1 MLTGK
6 NSESGRCKDQP
17 PVSGISTV
25 TKSPNIFHQRKKKKW
40 SWLESLEEVVSG
52 SIGSKD
58 RIYFLAL
65 GNIRLYS
72 LCARH
77 ICTQTKQYLSTVL
90 TGTGKH
96 LYQSNA
102 LHKNQFPSESGKLMI
117 QIIPLIIFFSIMY
130 FLLEKLK
137 YSAWKIQQSKIFFKG
152 IIYLKKI
159 FVILMYAF
167 MIKYMGC
174 TSHTKLSKDPCFWLH
189 GIIPGTLSAS
199 D

>member
-25 TKSPNIFHQRKKKKW
+25 TKSPNIFHQKKKKKW

-152 IIYLKKI
+152 IIYLKKNLCYFNVRI
-159 FVILMYAF
+159 YDKIYGLHKSHKAF
-167 MIKYMGC
+167 QR
-174 TSHTKLSKDPCFWLH
+174 SLFL
-189 GIIPGTLSAS
+189 AS
-199 D
+199 WHHSWNSVCK